1 MMNKILLKNF
11 KVSDDF
17 FFEIQKCPL
26 TRDFPVHN
34 HDFSE
39 LVVILEGSGIHII
52 DTEEYPVKAGQVYVI
67 NEGTSHGYKQ
77 VNNLKYFNVIFSMDQ
92 LVLSN
97 ELKKLSGF
105 QGLFVLEPFYR
116 KEHKFNSKLELTSL
130 KLKRVETILDFVLE
144 EFNSKRSGYKILV
157 QSYMTSL
164 AVLLSREY
172 ASSVNDNTERLL
184 KVAEAIAYM
193 ERNFSEDITL
203 EKLASLSFMSKRHFV
218 RVFKQNYK
226 LTPIEY
232 IIGLRLK
239 RSCELLGDKS
249 LSILQIALECGFK
262 DANYFSR
269 KFRSF
274 YNITPSEYRSR
285 LIQKPTT

>member
-1 MMNKILLKNF
+1 MEKY
-11 KVSDDF
+11 KVSEDF
-17 FFEIQKCPL
+17 FFGIQKCPL
-26 TRDFPVHN
+26 TYDFPVHN
-34 HDFSE
+34 HDFPE
-39 LVVILEGSGIHII
+39 LVVILEGSAIHII
-52 DTEEYPVKAGQVYVI
+52 DNEEYPVKAGQVFII

-77 VNNLKYFNVIFSMDQ
+77 VKNLKYFNVIFSMDQ

-116 KEHKFNSKLELTSL
+116 KEHRFNSKLELSPL
-130 KLKRVETILDFVLE
+130 KLKRVESILDSVLE

-157 QSYMTSL
+157 QNYMTSL

-172 ASSVNDNTERLL
+172 TSAVNDNTEKLL

-193 ERNFSEDITL
+193 ERNYSDNITL
-203 EKLASLSFMSKRHFV
+203 ENLAALSFMSKRHFV
-218 RVFKQNYK
+218 RIFKQNYK
-226 LTPIEY
+226 ITPIEY
-232 IIGLRLK
+232 IIRLRLK
-239 RSCELLGDKS
+239 RSCELLEDKS

-269 KFRSF
+269 MFKSS
-274 YNITPSEYRSR
+274 YHISPSEYRAS
-285 LIQKPTT
+285 IVHNVNM